1 MSQTLRSPVITSRR
15 KKPPHPSPSP
25 RCRTKNKSKLV
36 KTLKRC
42 SSAPLLISRGSHIH
56 EDDDDGVDLV
66 AQYSF
71 RSGRGG
77 TLFRPQT
84 FSNAF
89 VSSPSLFPSS
99 PTIYSNEMKGYD
111 KEAKVVV
118 NVTIEGSTGPV
129 RTMVKLGSTVEDTI
143 SHVVDKYREEG
154 RSPKIDSNV
163 PSSFQLYLSYFS
175 LQGLDKSEVIG
186 NVNSR
191 SFYLRM
197 SNGESST
204 LNSSESDHDL
214 ANRSSANPQIL
225 LPSFV
230 SRKINKIVRRAHRLW
245 NILVCSP

>member
-1 MSQTLRSPVITSRR
+1 MSQTSRSPAAIISRR
-15 KKPPHPSPSP
+15 IKPPHPSPSP
-25 RCRTKNKSKLV
+25 RRTKNNKSKSV
-36 KTLKRC
+36 KILKRC
-42 SSAPLLISRGSHIH
+42 SSAPLLISPRDN
-56 EDDDDGVDLV
+56 ENDLHLT

-71 RSGRGG
+71 RNREREGGG

-99 PTIYSNEMKGYD
+99 PKIYSNEMKGYD

-118 NVTIEGSTGPV
+118 NVTVEGSTGPV
-129 RTMVKLGSTVEDTI
+129 RTMVKLGSTVDDTI
-143 SHVVDKYREEG
+143 RHVVHKYREEG
-154 RSPKIDSNV
+154 RSPKIDDSIV

-175 LQGLDKSEVIG
+175 LQGLDKSEEIG

-191 SFYLRM
+191 SFYLRK
-197 SNGESST
+197 SNGEST
-204 LNSSESDHDL
+204 NNDL
-214 ANRSSANPQIL
+214 AKQSSANPPPMF

-230 SRKINKIVRRAHRLW
+230 ARKINKIVRRAQRLW

>member
-1 MSQTLRSPVITSRR
+1 MI
-15 KKPPHPSPSP
+15 
-25 RCRTKNKSKLV
+25 N
-36 KTLKRC
+36 TLKRC
-42 SSAPLLISRGSHIH
+42 SSAPLLISRGNLIH
-56 EDDDDGVDLV
+56 EDDDDDDDGVGLF

-99 PTIYSNEMKGYD
+99 PNIYSNEMKGYD

-118 NVTIEGSTGPV
+118 SVTVEGSTGPV

-143 SHVVDKYREEG
+143 SHVVNKYREEG

-191 SFYLRM
+191 SFYLRK

-214 ANRSSANPQIL
+214 AKRG

-230 SRKINKIVRRAHRLW
+230 ARKINQIVRRAHRLW